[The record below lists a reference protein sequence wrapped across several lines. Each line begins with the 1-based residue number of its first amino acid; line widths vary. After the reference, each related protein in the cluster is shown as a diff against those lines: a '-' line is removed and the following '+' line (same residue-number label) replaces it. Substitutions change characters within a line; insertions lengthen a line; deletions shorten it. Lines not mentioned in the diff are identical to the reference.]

1 MAQVVEFAGQLNVT
15 LQNISEDENTH
26 GLAEAYN
33 RLAQVMD
40 ELCIPMR
47 EEEEPISHEEACET
61 AERLYRQLIEQA
73 KDHTTIRLAQAM
85 NRAWAELTVVE
96 GLDRLARPQKQ
107 GRVMGNGTPSDEY
120 ESVEMWFM
128 RRTTDRL
135 VRENF
140 EMTDRLVKEDYT
152 LRTIINT
159 SVRKLN
165 DIHQQISG
173 LKEVI

>member
-1 MAQVVEFAGQLNVT
+1 
-15 LQNISEDENTH
+15 
-26 GLAEAYN
+26 
-33 RLAQVMD
+33 
-40 ELCIPMR
+40 
-47 EEEEPISHEEACET
+47 
-61 AERLYRQLIEQA
+61 
-73 KDHTTIRLAQAM
+73 
-85 NRAWAELTVVE
+85 
-96 GLDRLARPQKQ
+96 
-107 GRVMGNGTPSDEY
+107 MGNGTPSDEG

-140 EMTDRLVKEDYT
+140 EMTDRLVKEDFT
-152 LRTIINT
+152 MRTIINT

>member
-1 MAQVVEFAGQLNVT
+1 
-15 LQNISEDENTH
+15 
-26 GLAEAYN
+26 
-33 RLAQVMD
+33 
-40 ELCIPMR
+40 
-47 EEEEPISHEEACET
+47 
-61 AERLYRQLIEQA
+61 
-73 KDHTTIRLAQAM
+73 
-85 NRAWAELTVVE
+85 
-96 GLDRLARPQKQ
+96 
-107 GRVMGNGTPSDEY
+107 MGNGTPSDEY

-128 RRTTDRL
+128 RRMTDRL

-152 LRTIINT
+152 MRTIINT

>member
-1 MAQVVEFAGQLNVT
+1 
-15 LQNISEDENTH
+15 
-26 GLAEAYN
+26 
-33 RLAQVMD
+33 
-40 ELCIPMR
+40 
-47 EEEEPISHEEACET
+47 
-61 AERLYRQLIEQA
+61 
-73 KDHTTIRLAQAM
+73 
-85 NRAWAELTVVE
+85 
-96 GLDRLARPQKQ
+96 
-107 GRVMGNGTPSDEY
+107 MGNGTPSDEY

-128 RRTTDRL
+128 RRPPDRL

-152 LRTIINT
+152 MRTIINT

>member
-1 MAQVVEFAGQLNVT
+1 
-15 LQNISEDENTH
+15 
-26 GLAEAYN
+26 
-33 RLAQVMD
+33 
-40 ELCIPMR
+40 
-47 EEEEPISHEEACET
+47 
-61 AERLYRQLIEQA
+61 
-73 KDHTTIRLAQAM
+73 
-85 NRAWAELTVVE
+85 
-96 GLDRLARPQKQ
+96 
-107 GRVMGNGTPSDEY
+107 MG
-120 ESVEMWFM
+120 FM

>member
-1 MAQVVEFAGQLNVT
+1 
-15 LQNISEDENTH
+15 
-26 GLAEAYN
+26 
-33 RLAQVMD
+33 
-40 ELCIPMR
+40 
-47 EEEEPISHEEACET
+47 
-61 AERLYRQLIEQA
+61 
-73 KDHTTIRLAQAM
+73 
-85 NRAWAELTVVE
+85 
-96 GLDRLARPQKQ
+96 
-107 GRVMGNGTPSDEY
+107 MGNGTPSDEY

-140 EMTDRLVKEDYT
+140 EMTDRLVKEDFT
-152 LRTIINT
+152 MINT

>member
-1 MAQVVEFAGQLNVT
+1 
-15 LQNISEDENTH
+15 
-26 GLAEAYN
+26 
-33 RLAQVMD
+33 
-40 ELCIPMR
+40 
-47 EEEEPISHEEACET
+47 
-61 AERLYRQLIEQA
+61 
-73 KDHTTIRLAQAM
+73 
-85 NRAWAELTVVE
+85 
-96 GLDRLARPQKQ
+96 
-107 GRVMGNGTPSDEY
+107 MGNGTPSDEY

-128 RRTTDRL
+128 RMTTDRL

-140 EMTDRLVKEDYT
+140 EMSDRLVKEDYT

>member
-1 MAQVVEFAGQLNVT
+1 
-15 LQNISEDENTH
+15 
-26 GLAEAYN
+26 
-33 RLAQVMD
+33 
-40 ELCIPMR
+40 
-47 EEEEPISHEEACET
+47 
-61 AERLYRQLIEQA
+61 
-73 KDHTTIRLAQAM
+73 
-85 NRAWAELTVVE
+85 
-96 GLDRLARPQKQ
+96 
-107 GRVMGNGTPSDEY
+107 
-120 ESVEMWFM
+120 MWFM

-140 EMTDRLVKEDYT
+140 EMSDRLVKEDYT

>member
-1 MAQVVEFAGQLNVT
+1 
-15 LQNISEDENTH
+15 
-26 GLAEAYN
+26 
-33 RLAQVMD
+33 
-40 ELCIPMR
+40 
-47 EEEEPISHEEACET
+47 
-61 AERLYRQLIEQA
+61 
-73 KDHTTIRLAQAM
+73 
-85 NRAWAELTVVE
+85 
-96 GLDRLARPQKQ
+96 
-107 GRVMGNGTPSDEY
+107 MGNGTPSDEY
-120 ESVEMWFM
+120 ESVEMCFM

>member
-1 MAQVVEFAGQLNVT
+1 
-15 LQNISEDENTH
+15 
-26 GLAEAYN
+26 
-33 RLAQVMD
+33 
-40 ELCIPMR
+40 
-47 EEEEPISHEEACET
+47 
-61 AERLYRQLIEQA
+61 
-73 KDHTTIRLAQAM
+73 
-85 NRAWAELTVVE
+85 
-96 GLDRLARPQKQ
+96 
-107 GRVMGNGTPSDEY
+107 MGNGTPSDEC

-140 EMTDRLVKEDYT
+140 EITDRLVKEDLT
-152 LRTIINT
+152 MRTIINT

>member
-1 MAQVVEFAGQLNVT
+1 MV
-15 LQNISEDENTH
+15 
-26 GLAEAYN
+26 
-33 RLAQVMD
+33 
-40 ELCIPMR
+40 
-47 EEEEPISHEEACET
+47 HE
-61 AERLYRQLIEQA
+61 
-73 KDHTTIRLAQAM
+73 KDDH
-85 NRAWAELTVVE
+85 
-96 GLDRLARPQKQ
+96 
-107 GRVMGNGTPSDEY
+107 
-120 ESVEMWFM
+120 
-128 RRTTDRL
+128 RL